1 MAKLMVLTVSTGMTY
16 SEQKILLGFT
26 AEEWAALSDDDQKV
40 EIENAIM
47 NMIDWSIKA
56 DEQ

>member
-1 MAKLMVLTVSTGMTY
+1 MTY